1 MMGSECLL
9 FDPPYPFKKC
19 VFFIQLVSNFR
30 ILYVVWKQVIRAY
43 SAKTGDFVKELEP
56 ADHKIIS
63 ITLSP
68 ENPDTIIGCTD
79 NAELVHWN
87 SQNGLITFKTVKNY
101 FTLHYN

>member
-1 MMGSECLL
+1 MNILIKIAKL
-9 FDPPYPFKKC
+9 IFT
-19 VFFIQLVSNFR
+19 FR

-43 SAKTGDFVKELEP
+43 SAHTGDFVKELEP
-56 ADHKIIS
+56 ASNKIVG

-87 SQNGLITFKTVKNY
+87 SQNGLITIKTVSKGY
-101 FTLHYN
+101 FMAEN